1 MTNLTTALAV
11 GCIMFG
17 AFLLLVGGV
26 GVYDALQMRRWK
38 KNV

>member
-17 AFLLLVGGV
+17 AFLLLAGGV
-26 GVYDALQMRRWK
+26 GMYDAFKAREWRRR
-38 KNV
+38 

>member
-17 AFLLLVGGV
+17 VFLLIAGSV
-26 GVYDALQMRRWK
+26 GVYDALKAREWRRR
-38 KNV
+38 